1 MISLLIRIKLLLLKK
16 ILSFFLLLL
25 GKVVKID
32 DKLIIFASFSGTAYS
47 DNPRYLFEY
56 LRDND
61 DFTDYRFVWAFRRK
75 RVVQGAEVVKFNSL
89 TYYYLLSKAKYWV
102 FNAKMAPYYQKK
114 EEQIYL
120 QTWHGTP
127 LKRLGHDLLDNGKTY
142 YRSQLSYKQ
151 MLKGYDEDSCQWD
164 YLISPNSFSSRA
176 FASAFKINQEKML
189 EVGYPRVDFLVNADS
204 NKCMELK
211 RRYGLPLDKKVVLYA
226 PTWRDDSF
234 GIRGYRF
241 ELAVD
246 FYKWKNQLGD
256 DTVILFKPHYLISN
270 VYQVPNNLSD
280 FVYLMAASADIND
293 AYLMSDVL
301 ITDYSSVFFD
311 YANLNRPIYFYMYD
325 FEQYEQELRGFYLN
339 VPDELPND
347 VIRTEKELLRRIKED
362 IFDYDRLQV
371 FNQVFNSWND
381 GKVSSKVAKRIFY
394 EN

>member
-270 VYQVPNNLSD
+270 VYQIPNDLSN

>member
-75 RVVQGAEVVKFNSL
+75 RVAQGAEVVKFNSL

-270 VYQVPNNLSD
+270 VYQIPNDLSN

>member
-142 YRSQLSYKQ
+142 YRSQFSYKQ

-270 VYQVPNNLSD
+270 VYQVPNDLSD

>member
-32 DKLIIFASFSGTAYS
+32 DKLIIFASFSGTSYS

-270 VYQVPNNLSD
+270 VYQVPNDLSD

-371 FNQVFNSWND
+371 FNQVFNSWSD

>member
-270 VYQVPNNLSD
+270 VYQVPNDLSD

>member
-246 FYKWKNQLGD
+246 FYKWKNHLGD

-270 VYQVPNNLSD
+270 VYQIPNDLSN

-381 GKVSSKVAKRIFY
+381 GKVSSKAAKRIFY

>member
-204 NKCMELK
+204 NKCIELK

-270 VYQVPNNLSD
+270 VYQVPNDLSD

>member
-226 PTWRDDSF
+226 LTWRDDSF

-270 VYQVPNNLSD
+270 VYQVPNDLSD

-371 FNQVFNSWND
+371 FNQVFNSWSD

>member
-127 LKRLGHDLLDNGKTY
+127 LKRLGHDLLDNAKTY

-270 VYQVPNNLSD
+270 VYQVPNDLSN
-280 FVYLMAASADIND
+280 FVYHMAASADIND

-325 FEQYEQELRGFYLN
+325 FEQYEQELRGFYLK

>member
-1 MISLLIRIKLLLLKK
+1 MVSLLIRIKLLLLKK

-75 RVVQGAEVVKFNSL
+75 KVVQGAEVVKFNSL

-114 EEQIYL
+114 EEQVYL

-270 VYQVPNNLSD
+270 VYQIPNDLSN

-293 AYLMSDVL
+293 AYLLSDVL

-325 FEQYEQELRGFYLN
+325 FEQYEQELRGFYLK
-339 VPDELPND
+339 VPDDLPND
-347 VIRTEKELLRRIKED
+347 VIRTEKELLRRLKEGV
-362 IFDYDRLQV
+362 FDYERLRA

-381 GKVSSKVAKRIFY
+381 GNVSSKIAKRIFY

>member
-204 NKCMELK
+204 NKCIELK

-270 VYQVPNNLSD
+270 VYQIPNDLSN

>member
-127 LKRLGHDLLDNGKTY
+127 LKRLGHDLLYNGKTY

-270 VYQVPNNLSD
+270 VYQVPNDLSD

>member
-189 EVGYPRVDFLVNADS
+189 EVGYPRVDCLVNVDS
-204 NKCMELK
+204 SKCMELK
-211 RRYGLPLDKKVVLYA
+211 QRYGLPIDKKVVLYA

-234 GIRGYRF
+234 GIKGYRF

-246 FYKWKNQLGD
+246 FYKWKNHLGD

-270 VYQVPNNLSD
+270 VYQVPNDLSD

-293 AYLMSDVL
+293 AYLMSDAL

-325 FEQYEQELRGFYLN
+325 FEQYEQELRGFYLK

-362 IFDYDRLQV
+362 IFDYDRLQA

>member
-56 LRDND
+56 LRNND

-270 VYQVPNNLSD
+270 VYQIPNDLSN

>member
-32 DKLIIFASFSGTAYS
+32 GKLIIFASFSGTAYS

-204 NKCMELK
+204 NKCIELK

-270 VYQVPNNLSD
+270 VYQIPNDLSN

-325 FEQYEQELRGFYLN
+325 FEQYEQELRGFYLK

>member
-204 NKCMELK
+204 NKCIELK

-270 VYQVPNNLSD
+270 VYQIPNDLSN

-325 FEQYEQELRGFYLN
+325 FEQYEQELRGFYLK

>member
-114 EEQIYL
+114 EEQVYL

-176 FASAFKINQEKML
+176 FASAFKINQEKM
-189 EVGYPRVDFLVNADS
+189 
-204 NKCMELK
+204 
-211 RRYGLPLDKKVVLYA
+211 
-226 PTWRDDSF
+226 
-234 GIRGYRF
+234 
-241 ELAVD
+241 
-246 FYKWKNQLGD
+246 
-256 DTVILFKPHYLISN
+256 
-270 VYQVPNNLSD
+270 
-280 FVYLMAASADIND
+280 
-293 AYLMSDVL
+293 
-301 ITDYSSVFFD
+301 
-311 YANLNRPIYFYMYD
+311 
-325 FEQYEQELRGFYLN
+325 
-339 VPDELPND
+339 
-347 VIRTEKELLRRIKED
+347 
-362 IFDYDRLQV
+362 
-371 FNQVFNSWND
+371 
-381 GKVSSKVAKRIFY
+381 
-394 EN
+394 

>member
-204 NKCMELK
+204 NKCIELK

-270 VYQVPNNLSD
+270 VYQVPNDLSD

-325 FEQYEQELRGFYLN
+325 FEQYEQELRGFYLK

-347 VIRTEKELLRRIKED
+347 VIRTEKELLRRLKEGV
-362 IFDYDRLQV
+362 FDYERLRT

-381 GKVSSKVAKRIFY
+381 GDVSSTVAKRIFY